1 MLVGDWWRWRSGPG
15 PGPPS
20 LPPWCGHN
28 GGNLRFGC
36 QSPPCR
42 GKRKTKMPPA
52 SLSPDLL
59 ENLRGLPPWSGTN
72 GLEIFSWDSFSGPFP
87 ILASLLCYSLHTS
100 EVTLG
105 QIKVSW
111 PETSKVLWRLLQ
123 QGPYCPWRTPPL
135 PKIPPFENH
144 LFALSILN
152 FCLKMN
158 KKFIFSPWITKNKQ
172 LCKVEKSRPPPTSP
186 RQSHKAS
193 THSVLKGN
201 HCNIL
206 ENFFKVFR
214 NKSLSCYYCFI

>member
-1 MLVGDWWRWRSGPG
+1 MLGGDWWRWRSGPS

-28 GGNLRFGC
+28 GGNLMFGC
-36 QSPPCR
+36 QCPPCR

-59 ENLRGLPPWSGTN
+59 ENLPGLPPWSGTN

-100 EVTLG
+100 EVMLG

-111 PETSKVLWRLLQ
+111 SETSKVLWRLLQ
-123 QGPYCPWRTPPL
+123 QGPYCPWITPPL

-152 FCLKMN
+152 FCLKTN
-158 KKFIFSPWITKNKQ
+158 KKFIFSPE
-172 LCKVEKSRPPPTSP
+172 L
-186 RQSHKAS
+186 
-193 THSVLKGN
+193 
-201 HCNIL
+201 
-206 ENFFKVFR
+206 
-214 NKSLSCYYCFI
+214 